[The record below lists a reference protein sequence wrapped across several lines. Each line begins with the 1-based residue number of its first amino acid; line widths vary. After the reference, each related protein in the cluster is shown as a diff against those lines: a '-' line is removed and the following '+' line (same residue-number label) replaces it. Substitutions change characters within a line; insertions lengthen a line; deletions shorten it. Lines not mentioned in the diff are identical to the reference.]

1 MKRRSNIPIKV
12 GDSVQI
18 ISGSHKGEMGDVT
31 QVNRKTGKIYVQGIN
46 LRFKHAK
53 PLSENEVGEIKKITA
68 PLHHSN
74 VKVNLKETS

>member
-1 MKRRSNIPIKV
+1 MKKRSNIPIKV

-18 ISGSHKGEMGDVT
+18 ISGFHKGETGEVT
-31 QVNRKTGKIYVQGIN
+31 QVNRKNGKIYVQGIN
-46 LRFKHAK
+46 LKFKHAK
-53 PLSENEVGEIKKITA
+53 PRSENEVGEIKQLEA